1 MSMLQYLEFTYFVIF
16 KLNTEDL
23 YMNEIGVKSFL
34 FKFSVLNLTGNIKKR
49 RKQKTQSS
57 VTQTWRSPK
66 LPKS

>member
-1 MSMLQYLEFTYFVIF
+1 MSMLQYLEFTYFVMF

-23 YMNEIGVKSFL
+23 YMNEIGVESFL

>member
-23 YMNEIGVKSFL
+23 YMNEIGVESFL